1 MRIIMNDKYITISSL
16 TKYIKYKIDNINT
29 FYEFLD
35 SGDCISIIFDLIF
48 TEELAK
54 RYVTLPLRDNIQVA
68 AGVLMHKK
76 MKNDPLILNFVSHMY
91 PLCWTKSSKEG
102 FYMKYD
108 FVFKLNSVEL
118 YRNGRWP
125 DTPEGINQK
134 NFRKRVKTW
143 AKLADLHGIDAL
155 RHPTT
160 CTKYTAE
167 ERYNLVARVL
177 AGESQKSV
185 AISAGINDSQLSKW
199 VKQYKIYGYDGLN
212 LKKGRRSKES
222 TMKKTVKPSELSIS
236 EREELIR
243 LRAETEYLRT
253 ENEVIKKLIA
263 LRREKEVAQ
272 LKAKKQQSSKNSEKK
287 DTN

>member
-1 MRIIMNDKYITISSL
+1 
-16 TKYIKYKIDNINT
+16 
-29 FYEFLD
+29 
-35 SGDCISIIFDLIF
+35 
-48 TEELAK
+48 
-54 RYVTLPLRDNIQVA
+54 
-68 AGVLMHKK
+68 
-76 MKNDPLILNFVSHMY
+76 MY
-91 PLCWTKSSKEG
+91 PLYWTKSSKEG

-253 ENEVIKKLIA
+253 ENEAIKKLIA

>member
-1 MRIIMNDKYITISSL
+1 
-16 TKYIKYKIDNINT
+16 
-29 FYEFLD
+29 
-35 SGDCISIIFDLIF
+35 
-48 TEELAK
+48 
-54 RYVTLPLRDNIQVA
+54 
-68 AGVLMHKK
+68 
-76 MKNDPLILNFVSHMY
+76 
-91 PLCWTKSSKEG
+91 
-102 FYMKYD
+102 MKYD

-160 CTKYTAE
+160 CTEYTAE

-222 TMKKTVKPSELSIS
+222 TMKKTVKPSERSIS

-243 LRAETEYLRT
+243 LGAETEYLRT
-253 ENEVIKKLIA
+253 ENEAIKKLIA

-272 LKAKKQQSSKNSEKK
+272 LKEKKQQSSKNSEKK